1 MDGQNRKTPCL
12 FHFATSKKA
21 TEQPEHL
28 KVDIANKE
36 LMRGRNFTDCGEPTI
51 VSRKALNEIAA
62 GFKWFGYK
70 ELAEE

>member
-12 FHFATSKKA
+12 FHFATSKKC

-36 LMRGRNFTDCGEPTI
+36 LMYGQNFTDCGEPII
-51 VSRKALNEIAA
+51 VSRRALKQIAD

-70 ELAEE
+70 DIT